1 MSRLRPAEWIAG
13 AGGVGLLAALF
24 LDWFSGASAWQTL
37 AVIDILI
44 ALLALVPLALVV
56 LQATR
61 DSPSLP
67 ATFSALSV
75 MAGAL
80 AALLIL
86 FRIVDQPGAN
96 AAVEVDPGAWIGLA
110 AAIIT
115 AAGGWLSLRDETH
128 PAAAR
133 PAIEELP
140 APPRAHA

>member
-1 MSRLRPAEWIAG
+1 MGRLRPAEWVAG
-13 AGGVGLLAALF
+13 AGGVGLLAALWT
-24 LDWFSGASAWQTL
+24 DWYSGASAWQSL
-37 AVIDILI
+37 AVIDVLL

-61 DSPSLP
+61 ESPSLP

-75 MAGAL
+75 IAGGL

-86 FRIVDQPGAN
+86 MRIVDQPGAN
-96 AAVEVDPGAWIGLA
+96 DAVEVGPGAWLGLA
-110 AAIIT
+110 GAVVT
-115 AAGGWLSLRDETH
+115 AAGGWLSLRDESH
-128 PAAAR
+128 PAAAP